1 MLNYADLGEML
12 DIVLLED
19 RLGRYLSEGPLA
31 DTSEED
37 EVKEVDVG
45 VKVND
50 LGRGDHGMEVKRRG
64 G

>member
-1 MLNYADLGEML
+1 ML